1 MLKRSLCQQ
10 EPFLNANEH
19 LLAESYYQ
27 MVHQSTALYILAVE
41 LSVRYG
47 HSNAL
52 SHRISTWTLKLFNPR
67 NQSIYPGSTALEA
80 CDKQVGQVRGQ
91 VRGQAAL
98 RHSTTH
104 TQYG

>member
-47 HSNAL
+47 HSSAL

>member
-47 HSNAL
+47 HSSAL
-52 SHRISTWTLKLFNPR
+52 SHRISTWTLKLFNPQ

-91 VRGQAAL
+91 AAL
-98 RHSTTH
+98 RHSTTR